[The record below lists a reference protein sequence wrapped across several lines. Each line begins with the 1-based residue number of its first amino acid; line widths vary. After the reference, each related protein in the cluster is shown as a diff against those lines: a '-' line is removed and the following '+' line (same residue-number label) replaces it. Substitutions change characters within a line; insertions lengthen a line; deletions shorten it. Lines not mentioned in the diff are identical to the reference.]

1 MAAAFV
7 LQFSSM
13 KTNSNKT
20 DHSSTERAGKAIV
33 RSLPVLL
40 LALLLFT
47 GSLLLHFYLPQM
59 RPYSKALVSANPN
72 ADLGLLTV
80 ASQHASGAAGT
91 GIEIAQ
97 TAAVDKSYFS
107 DALFVGD
114 SITSG
119 LQIYDMFA
127 GFNAIYRVG
136 VNTHNAS
143 TDLFYETGDG
153 QQLTLVEAVRHFAP
167 RKLYIMLGTNGIN
180 WATTEWLL
188 DGYRQLVATLVAE
201 NPDCIIVLQSIPPV
215 TEKKSRDNR
224 GFLKE
229 NFDAYNAGVRQ
240 IAIDLGV
247 YFLDINSAFSTP
259 DGYLSL
265 DYAAPDGI
273 HFGYDGY
280 QRWYDYLMTHTV
292 QGESVFCIG
301 PDGYLMAAADYV
313 PAGEAA

>member
-1 MAAAFV
+1 
-7 LQFSSM
+7 M
-13 KTNSNKT
+13 KQYNEKQNIPAESAG
-20 DHSSTERAGKAIV
+20 RAL
-33 RSLPVLL
+33 RRCLPALI
-40 LALLLFT
+40 LAVLLFT
-47 GSLLLHFYLPQM
+47 ASLLLHFYLPQM
-59 RPYSKALVSANPN
+59 RTPSKALTSANPD

-80 ASQHASGAAGT
+80 ASQRASGAAGT

-143 TDLFYETGDG
+143 TDLFYETGAG
-153 QQLTLVEAVRHFAP
+153 EQLTLVEAVRHFAP

-188 DGYRQLVATLVAE
+188 SGYRELVATLVAE

-292 QGESVFCIG
+292 QGTSVFCVG
-301 PDGYLMAAADYV
+301 ADGFLTAAS
-313 PAGEAA
+313 